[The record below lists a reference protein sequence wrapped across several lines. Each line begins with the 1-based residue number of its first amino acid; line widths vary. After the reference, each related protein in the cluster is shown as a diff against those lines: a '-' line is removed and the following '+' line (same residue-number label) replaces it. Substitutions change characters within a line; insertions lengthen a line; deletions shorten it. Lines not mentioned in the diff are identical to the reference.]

1 MNKQLKLSRI
11 KKMGP
16 LMSLLLA
23 LLILYTLILF
33 FPLFWGILESLMDGT
48 KVESTLIP
56 WPSDWKFTNYLEAFR
71 YFYVPV
77 ESENGT
83 LYPTLTYMFVYSL
96 IYAVGSAFMATFIPC
111 LVAYLTARFDYTLSK
126 IINVFVIIA
135 IALPIVG
142 SLPSEIQMARNLG
155 LYDKIY
161 GIWIMKGHFISIYYL
176 IFHARFKTF
185 PKSFEEAASIDGAGH
200 FRILFQIMLPMVKN
214 LFWTVFLL
222 QFIQFW
228 NDYYTPL
235 VYMPSYPTLAYGM
248 WYYNNSR
255 ENVLTNIPM
264 KITGCILMLIPVLII
279 FSIFGKRLMVNLIEG
294 GDKET

>member
-1 MNKQLKLSRI
+1 
-11 KKMGP
+11 
-16 LMSLLLA
+16 
-23 LLILYTLILF
+23 
-33 FPLFWGILESLMDGT
+33 
-48 KVESTLIP
+48 
-56 WPSDWKFTNYLEAFR
+56 
-71 YFYVPV
+71 
-77 ESENGT
+77 
-83 LYPTLTYMFVYSL
+83 
-96 IYAVGSAFMATFIPC
+96 
-111 LVAYLTARFDYTLSK
+111 
-126 IINVFVIIA
+126 
-135 IALPIVG
+135 
-142 SLPSEIQMARNLG
+142 
-155 LYDKIY
+155 
-161 GIWIMKGHFISIYYL
+161 MKGHFISIYYL